1 MAKQK
6 DRAAEEFQLDS
17 VLDFMR
23 MLWSIEHG
31 LQRVSK
37 RMNAT
42 LGITGGQRLVLL
54 VVERF
59 PGVSAKDLA
68 RVLHLHPST
77 ITGVLQ
83 RLEDKGLLQRKEDA
97 RDHRRVHLHLRK
109 KGTAFTRH
117 RAATV
122 ESAVTRALFRIP
134 DRQIRDARKVLA
146 SIADALNQDYT

>member
-1 MAKQK
+1 MAKRK
-6 DRAAEEFQLDS
+6 ERAAEEFQLDS

-59 PGVSAKDLA
+59 PGLSARDLA
-68 RVLHLHPST
+68 DALHLHPST

-83 RLEDKGLLQRKEDA
+83 RLEQKGLLEREQDA
-97 RDHRRVHLHLRK
+97 RDNRRVHLHIRN
-109 KGTAFTRH
+109 KGKVFTRRRTH
-117 RAATV
+117 TV
-122 ESAVTRALFRIP
+122 ESAVTRALSRIP

-146 SIADALNQDYT
+146 LIADALNQE

>member
-1 MAKQK
+1 MAKRK
-6 DRAAEEFQLDS
+6 ARAADEVQLDS
-17 VLDFMR
+17 VLNFMR

-59 PGVSAKDLA
+59 PGLSARDLA
-68 RVLHLHPST
+68 DALHLHPST

-83 RLEDKGLLQRKEDA
+83 RLEQKGLLEREQDA
-97 RDHRRVHLHLRK
+97 RDNRRVHLHIRK

-117 RAATV
+117 RADTV

-146 SIADALNQDYT
+146 SIADALNQE